1 MTQFQLQLNSPIKSV
16 VSHDFMLA
24 LSQKLLFTVISETLG
39 GGYFSFVVCAAV
51 RLSFR
56 SDLCSF
62 DFRLVDQAHLMLT
75 KTIG

>member
-24 LSQKLLFTVISETLG
+24 LSQKLLFTVISEMLG
-39 GGYFSFVVCAAV
+39 GGYFLCLAFV
-51 RLSFR
+51 RLSFK

-75 KTIG
+75 KTKE